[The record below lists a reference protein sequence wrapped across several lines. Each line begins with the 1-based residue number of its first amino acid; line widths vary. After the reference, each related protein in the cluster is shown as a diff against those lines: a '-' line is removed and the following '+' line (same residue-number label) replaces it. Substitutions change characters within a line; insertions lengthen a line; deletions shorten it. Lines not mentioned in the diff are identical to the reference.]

1 MAFSYQKY
9 KESEEVARARAA
21 LAQGSTY
28 NESASV
34 AATRNRLNNNSTYR
48 ESTAVQQA
56 RNNLEGLK
64 APGEYQSQYQGNISA
79 LMNQINNREKFSYD
93 LNGDALYQQ
102 YKDQYINQGRMA
114 MMDTMG
120 QAAALTG
127 GYGNSYAASAGNQ
140 AYQESLKQLNDIVPD
155 LYRLAL
161 DKYNSEG
168 QDLYNQYAMY
178 NDQEQ
183 AAYGRYR
190 DSVSDYQQNRAYLQG
205 VYDNER
211 DFDYSKFT
219 DYRDYLQKAYENER
233 NYDYTKFND
242 NRDFLANQ
250 YQDTRNYDYG
260 LYSDAYNR
268 AFSSYQQNVAEQ
280 QFNRELAMQ
289 QDQFNRNYAL
299 EQARLNETIRANKAN
314 EAYNNAVLA
323 QKTAASSSKPVTL
336 KGGAK
341 NTNAHNYTTAYT
353 GANTFK
359 LKNGKTIKSS
369 TIANDAAEFAAKN
382 PGIALDSYDVSL
394 YLANKGYTQEI
405 HDYWLKAAYQSGM
418 KPARG

>member
-21 LAQGSTY
+21 LEQASTY
-28 NESASV
+28 NEGASV
-34 AATRNRLNNNSTYR
+34 AAARNRLNNNSTYR

-64 APGEYQSQYQGNISA
+64 APGEYQSQYQGNIND
-79 LMNQINNREKFSYD
+79 LMNKINNREKFSYD

-211 DFDYSKFT
+211 NFDYSKFT

-268 AFSSYQQNVAEQ
+268 AFENYQQGVAEQ
-280 QFNRELAMQ
+280 QFNRNLAMQ

-299 EQARLNETIRANKAN
+299 QQAQLNETIRANKAN
-314 EAYNNAVLA
+314 EAYNYAALA
-323 QKTAASSSKPVTL
+323 AKNSSS
-336 KGGAK
+336 AS
-341 NTNAHNYTTAYT
+341 
-353 GANTFK
+353 
-359 LKNGKTIKSS
+359 KSS
-369 TIANDAAEFAAKN
+369 SSSGKAIKYKLANGQSVTSTSIANDAAKYAAEN
-382 PGIALDSYDVSL
+382 PGVALDSATVSA
-394 YLANKGYTQEI
+394 YLAKKGYAQDA
-405 HDYWLKAAYQSGM
+405 HNYWLKAAYQYGL

>member
-21 LAQGSTY
+21 LEQASTY
-28 NESASV
+28 NEGASV
-34 AATRNRLNNNSTYR
+34 AAARNRLNNNSTYR

-64 APGEYQSQYQGNISA
+64 APGEYQSQYQGNIND
-79 LMNQINNREKFSYD
+79 LMNKINNREKFSYD

-168 QDLYNQYAMY
+168 QDLYNRYAMY

-211 DFDYSKFT
+211 NFDYSKFT

-233 NYDYTKFND
+233 NYDYTKFSD

-280 QFNRELAMQ
+280 QFNK
-289 QDQFNRNYAL
+289 NYAL
-299 EQARLNETIRANKAN
+299 QQAQLNETIRANKAN
-314 EAYNNAVLA
+314 EAYNYAALA
-323 QKTAASSSKPVTL
+323 ARNTGSSGSVSM
-336 KGGAK
+336 KGGAS
-341 NTNAHNYTTAYT
+341 NT
-353 GANTFK
+353 GAHDYTKANYKAVTYK
-359 LKNGKTIKSS
+359 LTNGKSIAS
-369 TIANDAAEFAAKN
+369 TDIASDAAKYAAAH
-382 PGIALDSYDVSL
+382 PGVALDSATVSD
-394 YLANKGYTQEI
+394 YLANKGYAQDA
-405 HDYWLKAAYQSGM
+405 HNYWLKAAYQYGL

>member
-34 AATRNRLNNNSTYR
+34 AAARNRLNNNSTYR

-268 AFSSYQQNVAEQ
+268 AFSTYPEC
-280 QFNRELAMQ
+280 R
-289 QDQFNRNYAL
+289 
-299 EQARLNETIRANKAN
+299 RA
-314 EAYNNAVLA
+314 AV
-323 QKTAASSSKPVTL
+323 
-336 KGGAK
+336 
-341 NTNAHNYTTAYT
+341 
-353 GANTFK
+353 
-359 LKNGKTIKSS
+359 
-369 TIANDAAEFAAKN
+369 
-382 PGIALDSYDVSL
+382 
-394 YLANKGYTQEI
+394 
-405 HDYWLKAAYQSGM
+405 
-418 KPARG
+418 